1 MANLKRYLCGW
12 SLEPFS
18 DKPLKRQQEVLSSVL
33 CVPLLFLLMGQ
44 GASEKE
50 TPPIVISGMLGG
62 SVTFPLNISGD
73 AEIES
78 VAWSY
83 PPKSLAIAFSPKHV
97 YIVDKDYSGR
107 LNVSNTY
114 SMRISNLTKNDSGSY
129 QAQINQKNSDLTRV
143 EKFILGIYEQLQEPQ
158 VTMKSVTTSE
168 NGSCTITLICTVN
181 GGKDGVQYSW
191 TQKDTDFNESHRDP
205 ILTVS
210 QSICDPDLP
219 YTCTARNP
227 VSQNSSQPVHVWQ
240 FCTGASR
247 GKTVGETVVGI
258 LGEPMTLSL
267 AFLDSQDTKNTV
279 WVFNKSIIS
288 QEWEGAETADPH
300 HKPNGPKE
308 KRVWVSGQDHFLK
321 ISQLKM
327 EDAGTYHAYV
337 CSVASRDA
345 IVRYFTLLIYQRL
358 KKPSVNQS
366 HVHRKDGICKVQLT
380 CSVEDGGNNVTYTW
394 TVLPKEAAVSQV
406 ESLLN
411 VSWKCGERPPSF
423 TCTAHNPVSNSS
435 SQFSLGAISSGF
447 ERNLKFWIW
456 LMALILC
463 FLVMLVVW
471 CILKQK
477 KQCSS
482 LAIRCSQAE
491 TPAEISETPAGHM
504 RYSVLSQR
512 YEKLD
517 MPAETTRPKPTSDT
531 SSDSSATIEE
541 DEEDEGKTRMHSSVD
556 GRSEAYDLDTQG
568 DSAHDLASERQ
579 AEHEVLAPDDTV
591 VMSEG
596 EEDTAYI
603 QVYLNVQGKIP
614 VPQKKESPNTIYCS
628 VQKPK
633 KMVPMLQQN
642 AEPPEHSLYEN
653 FT

>member
-1 MANLKRYLCGW
+1 MANLKRYWCGW
-12 SLEPFS
+12 PLESFS
-18 DKPLKRQQEVLSSVL
+18 DKPLKRQQEVFSSVL

-50 TPPIVISGMLGG
+50 TSSIVISGVLGG

-73 AEIES
+73 AEIEN
-78 VAWSY
+78 VAWNY

-97 YIVDKDYSGR
+97 HIVDKDYSGR
-107 LNVSNTY
+107 LNISNTY

-129 QAQINQKNSDLTRV
+129 QAQINQKNSGLTRV
-143 EKFILGIYEQLQEPQ
+143 EKFILRIYEQLQEPQ
-158 VTMKSVTTSE
+158 VTMTSVTTSE
-168 NGSCTITLICTVN
+168 NGSCTVTLICTVN
-181 GGKDGVQYSW
+181 GEKDGIQYSW
-191 TQKDTDFNESHRDP
+191 TQKDTDFNKSHRDP

-219 YTCTARNP
+219 YTCTAWNP

-247 GKTVGETVVGI
+247 GKTVGETVVGT

-267 AFLDSQDTKNTV
+267 AFLDSRDMKNSV

-288 QEWEGAETADPH
+288 QEWEGAETPDPH
-300 HKPNGPKE
+300 RKPNGPKE
-308 KRVWVSGQDHFLK
+308 RRLWVSGQDHSLK
-321 ISQLKM
+321 ISQLEM

-337 CSVASRDA
+337 CSEASREA
-345 IVRYFTLLIYQRL
+345 IVRHFTLLIYQRL

-394 TVLPKEAAVSQV
+394 TPLPKEAVMSQV
-406 ESLLN
+406 ESRLN

-456 LMALILC
+456 LMVLILW
-463 FLVMLVVW
+463 FLGMLVGW
-471 CILKQK
+471 SILKQK
-477 KQCSS
+477 KQCLSS
-482 LAIRCSQAE
+482 AIRCSQVE
-491 TPAEISETPAGHM
+491 TPAETSETPAGHM
-504 RYSVLSQR
+504 RFSVLSQR

-517 MPAETTRPKPTSDT
+517 MPAETTRPKAASDT
-531 SSDSSATIEE
+531 SSDSNATIEE
-541 DEEDEGKTRMHSSVD
+541 GEEGEGKTRMHSSVD
-556 GRSEAYDLDTQG
+556 GRSEVSDMDTQG
-568 DSAHDLASERQ
+568 HTARDLASERQ
-579 AEHEVLAPDDTV
+579 TEHEVVVPDDTV
-591 VMSEG
+591 VKSEV
-596 EEDTAYI
+596 EEDITYL

-614 VPQKKESPNTIYCS
+614 VPQKKENPNTIYCS
-628 VQKPK
+628 VQKPN
-633 KMVPMLQQN
+633 KMVSTLQQD

>member
-1 MANLKRYLCGW
+1 MGAHG
-12 SLEPFS
+12 
-18 DKPLKRQQEVLSSVL
+18 
-33 CVPLLFLLMGQ
+33 GQ
-44 GASEKE
+44 GEGVKSPGAGVTSKSE
-50 TPPIVISGMLGG
+50 PP
-62 SVTFPLNISGD
+62 N
-73 AEIES
+73 
-78 VAWSY
+78 
-83 PPKSLAIAFSPKHV
+83 
-97 YIVDKDYSGR
+97 
-107 LNVSNTY
+107 
-114 SMRISNLTKNDSGSY
+114 
-129 QAQINQKNSDLTRV
+129 
-143 EKFILGIYEQLQEPQ
+143 LQEPQ
-158 VTMKSVTTSE
+158 VTMTSVTTSE

-210 QSICDPDLP
+210 QSICDPGLP

-227 VSQNSSQPVHVWQ
+227 VSQNSSQPVRVWQ

-267 AFLDSQDTKNTV
+267 AFLDSQDTNNAV
-279 WVFNKSIIS
+279 WVFNKSVIS

-300 HKPNGPKE
+300 RKPNGPKE
-308 KRVWVSGQDHFLK
+308 KKVWVSGQDHSLK
-321 ISQLKM
+321 ISQLEM
-327 EDAGTYHAYV
+327 EDAGTYYAYV

-411 VSWKCGERPPSF
+411 ISWKCGERPPNF

-447 ERNLKFWIW
+447 ERNLKFCIW

-463 FLVMLVVW
+463 SLVMLVVW

-556 GRSEAYDLDTQG
+556 GGSEAYDLDTQG
-568 DSAHDLASERQ
+568 DSARELASERQ
-579 AEHEVLAPDDTV
+579 AEHEVLVPDDTV
-591 VMSEG
+591 VKSEG

-633 KMVPMLQQN
+633 KMVPTLQQN